1 MPVVVTTVAGKV
13 LVAALESK
21 VAPLGIVI
29 VSPLA
34 PIVIVLAFF
43 AAVFGIFYMNYTTR
57 NKERLALIEKGADA
71 SIFTG
76 GKSTGSGKWIL
87 TLGILAVG
95 IALGVIIGTLM
106 ESAGMNKEVAYPA
119 SIFLFGGGALI
130 AAYFIGK
137 KVNGDKK

>member
-1 MPVVVTTVAGKV
+1 MHNLEEV
-13 LVAALESK
+13 LV
-21 VAPLGIVI
+21 
-29 VSPLA
+29 
-34 PIVIVLAFF
+34 PIIFF
-43 AAVFGIFYMNYTTR
+43 ILVFGMFYLYISAR

-106 ESAGMNKEVAYPA
+106 ESAGMDEEVAYPA